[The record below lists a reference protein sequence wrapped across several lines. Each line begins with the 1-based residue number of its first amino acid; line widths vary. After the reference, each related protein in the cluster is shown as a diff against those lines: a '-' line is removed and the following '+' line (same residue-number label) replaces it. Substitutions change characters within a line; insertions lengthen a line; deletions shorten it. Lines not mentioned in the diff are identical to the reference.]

1 VGSDQGHYDGYTQ
14 MDFDAL
20 LGLLEAIQGKFL
32 LSSFHNASLKEFTRR
47 NGWHTVELRLSS
59 AMTHGQGRTV
69 RDKVE
74 VLTASYPIKAPEKD
88 SKA

>member
-1 VGSDQGHYDGYTQ
+1 

-20 LGLLEAIQGKFL
+20 LGLLEGIQGKFP
-32 LSSFHNASLKEFTRR
+32 LSSFHNANLKDFTGR

-59 AMTHGQGRTV
+59 SMTHSQGRTV

-74 VLTASYPIKAPEKD
+74 VLTANYPIKTSEKGRR
-88 SKA
+88 A